1 MSIKPFFEKLQTFK
15 QIQELKDKFKSYPTV
30 TEQRIYGKSE
40 KYEVPIHEISIWI
53 ENGWKFDEVQN
64 KMYKKGRES
73 VNVQQSKVNHL

>member
-1 MSIKPFFEKLQTFK
+1 MKSDSKNKRFCKPMKLSDIIKDFT
-15 QIQELKDKFKSYPTV
+15 TN
-30 TEQRIYGKSE
+30 

-73 VNVQQSKVNHL
+73 VNVQISKVN

>member
-1 MSIKPFFEKLQTFK
+1 MSIKPFFEKLETFK
-15 QIQELKDKFKSYPTV
+15 QIQELKDKFKFYPTV

-40 KYEVPIHEISIWI
+40 KYEVPIHEIPIWI

-73 VNVQQSKVNHL
+73 VNVQ